1 MLHKGNTA
9 DRQDFG
15 QVRIRRRGHLR
26 HSGETIRHACS
37 TQGQS
42 DGVSGLDDSLNPRFT
57 AFYAIADP
65 LMPLGG
71 VRSGSELRACC
82 EQSATEVGLPIEL
95 PDHFPHQ
102 PSGGKKARV
111 GIARA
116 TALRAELVI
125 MDEPTAAPDLSV
137 QAASCELGRSW
148 NKAQAT
154 RRLSRRKATTHATCS
169 PQSRTHRCDGSQPM
183 PALDLDELITTSAGA
198 LALPVDLAWYPA
210 IHLNLEVNFRL
221 ATLVANFPLP
231 DDAEPAP
238 VFRA

>member
-154 RRLSRRKATTHATCS
+154 SACRAEKRLHTRPARRNHAPTDVTDRNLCQPSISTNSS
-169 PQSRTHRCDGSQPM
+169 PRQPARLRCRS
-183 PALDLDELITTSAGA
+183 I
-198 LALPVDLAWYPA
+198 
-210 IHLNLEVNFRL
+210 
-221 ATLVANFPLP
+221 
-231 DDAEPAP
+231 
-238 VFRA
+238 